1 MHFLKIGGEADE
13 RTQVE
18 ILEDKLKEFID
29 LTTQKSSQGRVNSFD
44 ALCKAFSAKYMP
56 DFVAGRRMTL
66 LDCAE
71 RGMKKG
77 RGAEQESAAKLMA
90 LLCLQLGSVA
100 DSESIYRDH
109 KTYLLSLMADNSASP
124 SARAQVFVCL
134 FVFFFFLNYYS
145 YPFFLGLFYFKPMHL
160 PG

>member
-1 MHFLKIGGEADE
+1 VHFLKIGGEADE

-134 FVFFFFLNYYS
+134 FVFFFSEL
-145 YPFFLGLFYFKPMHL
+145 L
-160 PG
+160 

>member
-1 MHFLKIGGEADE
+1 MLILIFGYLLGGEVDE
-13 RTQVE
+13 RTQIE

-77 RGAEQESAAKLMA
+77 RGAEQESAAKLIA
-90 LLCLQLGSVA
+90 LLCLQLGA
-100 DSESIYRDH
+100 DSESIYREQ
-109 KTYLLSLMADNSASP
+109 KAYLLTLVADHSASP
-124 SARAQVFVCL
+124 AARAQVTIL
-134 FVFFFFLNYYS
+134 
-145 YPFFLGLFYFKPMHL
+145 
-160 PG
+160 